1 MVFQKIW
8 TRLSDQTTTTA
19 LRLGRKSLPLGHMLL
34 HSADARHP
42 GAAGLDPG
50 QESKAGTKARKL
62 MVCRKSHGGCWGVEV
77 KVRSPCGNCGCR
89 GGRNE
94 ASGAAGVLTVLLCF
108 LNAHLGLLL
117 QMADSCGFS
126 QQQQQQTGRLAEGK
140 AC

>member
-1 MVFQKIW
+1 
-8 TRLSDQTTTTA
+8 
-19 LRLGRKSLPLGHMLL
+19 MLL

-42 GAAGLDPG
+42 GAAVLDPG

-62 MVCRKSHGGCWGVEV
+62 MVCRKSHGGCWGAEI
-77 KVRSPCGNCGCR
+77 KVRSPCGNYGCR
-89 GGRNE
+89 GGRTE

-126 QQQQQQTGRLAEGK
+126 QQQQQQQQTGRLAEGK